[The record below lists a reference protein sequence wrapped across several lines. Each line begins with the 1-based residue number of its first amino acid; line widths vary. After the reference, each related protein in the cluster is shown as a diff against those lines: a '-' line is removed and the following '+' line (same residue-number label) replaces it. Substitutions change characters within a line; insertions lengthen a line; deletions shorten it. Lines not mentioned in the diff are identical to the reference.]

1 MDTNIM
7 ILEAAEA
14 EREITKSGVE
24 AAVFVQCLNRCALS
38 FFLSFFNVFLQCL
51 LLFVLIFRIRQDF
64 IWMDH
69 IRSIMNQITST
80 AVLRRWPGWRPL
92 QRSTSSSKEL
102 LEDSTSHRLSSSEEL
117 PGPQILR
124 VLNEPIL
131 TKMEIFVSESPK
143 YICTYKC
150 QASIFCHL

>member
-7 ILEAAEA
+7 ISEATEA

-24 AAVFVQCLNRCALS
+24 AAVFVQCLNRCAL
-38 FFLSFFNVFLQCL
+38 FFFCFFNVFLQCL
-51 LLFVLIFRIRQDF
+51 LLFVLIFRIRQDI

-69 IRSIMNQITST
+69 IRSIINQITST

-102 LEDSTSHRLSSSEEL
+102 LEDSTSHRLSSSEEW

>member
-1 MDTNIM
+1 MDTNTM
-7 ILEAAEA
+7 ISEAAEA

-102 LEDSTSHRLSSSEEL
+102 LEDSTSHRLSSSEEWS
-117 PGPQILR
+117 GPQILR
-124 VLNEPIL
+124 VLNDPIL

-143 YICTYKC
+143 YISTCKC
-150 QASIFCHL
+150 QPSIFFHL

>member
-24 AAVFVQCLNRCALS
+24 AAVFVQCLNRCAL
-38 FFLSFFNVFLQCL
+38 FLFPFFLQCL
-51 LLFVLIFRIRQDF
+51 VLSVLRSRIRQGF
-64 IWMDH
+64 ISMYH
-69 IRSIMNQITST
+69 ILSIMNQITST

-102 LEDSTSHRLSSSEEL
+102 LEDSTSHRLSSSEEW

-124 VLNEPIL
+124 VLSDPIL
-131 TKMEIFVSESPK
+131 TKNGNICFRQPNIHL
-143 YICTYKC
+143 YI
-150 QASIFCHL
+150 